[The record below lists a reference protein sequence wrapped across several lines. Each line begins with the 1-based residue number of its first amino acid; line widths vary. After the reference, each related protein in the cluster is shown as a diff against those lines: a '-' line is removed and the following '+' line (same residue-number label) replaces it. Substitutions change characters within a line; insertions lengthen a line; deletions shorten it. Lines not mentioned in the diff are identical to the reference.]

1 LALLA
6 LAGCSGKTE
15 GPAAV
20 TADTKGSFSER
31 ASPSPPSPAAP
42 AATVSPTLLPAT
54 SRLQALG
61 TEPFWSI
68 ETGDGKMRYSSPE
81 ELKGIAV
88 DAVEETVG
96 GAQRFSGQLQGKP
109 VVLLVES
116 GNCSDGMS
124 DTVYPYKAGFTWG
137 GKTELG
143 CARSR

>member
-6 LAGCSGKTE
+6 LAGCSDKAE
-15 GPAAV
+15 GPATV

-31 ASPSPPSPAAP
+31 ASPPPPTAAP
-42 AATVSPTLLPAT
+42 APAASPTRSPAT

-88 DAVEETVG
+88 EAVEETLG
-96 GAQRFSGQLQGKP
+96 GARRFSGQLQGKP
-109 VVLLVES
+109 AVLLVES
-116 GNCSDGMS
+116 GTCSDGMS
-124 DTVYPYKAGFTWG
+124 DTVYAYKASFTWG
-137 GKTELG
+137 GKTEHG
-143 CARSR
+143 CARAR